1 MRTFLLL
8 LITVIALQSARAWAD
23 AESESQALTR
33 VLHELDLLE
42 PLLAEAEAA
51 ADPDARVHFRYDWLK
66 NDLARVRAGIEEH
79 VDALEAITLPVI
91 PLRGDYRR

>member
-1 MRTFLLL
+1 M
-8 LITVIALQSARAWAD
+8 IALQSACAWAD
-23 AESESQALTR
+23 AESESQTLAR
-33 VLHELDLLE
+33 VLHKIDQLE

-66 NDLARVRAGIEEH
+66 NDLARIRAGIEEH